1 MSLKL
6 QRYWDGQVRDMT
18 QHRLTLHFFRGRG
31 CDPVWNIFTCVRII
45 NRKKRGGI
53 SLEKD
58 EVQGCFDGRMKK
70 QKGKQLVEFP

>member
-1 MSLKL
+1 MEYFDLCKNN
-6 QRYWDGQVRDMT
+6 QQEEE
-18 QHRLTLHFFRGRG
+18 
-31 CDPVWNIFTCVRII
+31 
-45 NRKKRGGI
+45 GGV

>member
-18 QHRLTLHFFRGRG
+18 QHRITLPFLSGGLRSCMEYFYWCNNNRQEEEMKFRVVLTEE
-31 CDPVWNIFTCVRII
+31 V
-45 NRKKRGGI
+45 KR
-53 SLEKD
+53 
-58 EVQGCFDGRMKK
+58 